1 MSSSLDALEL
11 VKFLTMKDLITEAGS
26 LLMSFEKR
34 SRAKLIEAI
43 TQSAELQAVVRRAYQ
58 RKKEHQAEEK
68 EGQLK
73 RAHFDDIPVEKEV
86 DAEFLRNPTEDVK
99 REALA
104 SFIDRTGNAA
114 TRFATCMSCARE
126 LYVEDMQKVFVD
138 ELPKRYLLTPI
149 VRHQAQVLVHG
160 ALLDPTSI
168 SCEEGRPQGP
178 ICRECLE
185 DLQVGNV
192 PVHSLVNGLWV
203 GPVRSFHPQFTR
215 TTSCCSV
222 FPCCLRPQIISSAE
236 GRKTLEFN
244 VYE

>member
-1 MSSSLDALEL
+1 
-11 VKFLTMKDLITEAGS
+11 
-26 LLMSFEKR
+26 
-34 SRAKLIEAI
+34 
-43 TQSAELQAVVRRAYQ
+43 
-58 RKKEHQAEEK
+58 
-68 EGQLK
+68 
-73 RAHFDDIPVEKEV
+73 
-86 DAEFLRNPTEDVK
+86 EFLRNPTEDVK

-149 VRHQAQVLVHG
+149 VRHQAQVLVHS

-203 GPVRSFHPQFTR
+203 GPVPDVLSILNLPERLL
-215 TTSCCSV
+215 V
-222 FPCCLRPQIISSAE
+222 ALYFPA
-236 GRKTLEFN
+236 
-244 VYE
+244 VYVLKLY